1 MASAKRICR
10 VCGKEYEACRSA
22 NRRPGVFYWQEV
34 ACSPECGQVYLRR
47 VEEARGIG
55 RPKKEK
61 RRRLPA
67 EEPVKGLRP
76 EIIPVAAAPAKVTE
90 ATEGESPVPET
101 DADRD
106 AE

>member
-47 VEEARGIG
+47 IEEARGIS
-55 RPKKEK
+55 RPKKERK
-61 RRRLPA
+61 RRPPA
-67 EEPVKGLRP
+67 GEPVKGRRL
-76 EIIPVAAAPAKVTE
+76 EIIPVVAAPKEVTE
-90 ATEGESPVPET
+90 AAEGERPVAET
-101 DADRD
+101 AADRD
-106 AE
+106 TE